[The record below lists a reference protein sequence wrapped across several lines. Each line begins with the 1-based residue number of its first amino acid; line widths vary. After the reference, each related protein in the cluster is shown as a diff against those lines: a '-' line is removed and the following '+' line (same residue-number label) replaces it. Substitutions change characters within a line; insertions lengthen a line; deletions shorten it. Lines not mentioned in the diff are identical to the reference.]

1 MLGDLLPLPVGRAK
15 LRLTLPA
22 GWQSVAL
29 AKPAADGRYEFAQAE
44 SSVIFIGRE
53 LRQQQARAGATEF
66 TLATTG
72 DWAFADE
79 DAARLVQ
86 DILREHARGPGT
98 SAQPVALVLIAPF
111 PRQGGP
117 QEWSAETRG
126 ATVVLLT
133 GREPGKTAAL
143 AQLSQ
148 PLAHELF
155 HLWVPNGL
163 TLAGDYAWFF
173 EGFTLYQA
181 ERAGVRLGLL
191 SFQNYLDNMAPA
203 FDQSNRTNEGTGL
216 SLLAASQRRW
226 SDTDAVV
233 YRKGMLV
240 AYLYD
245 LMLREQTKGKRSLDD
260 VYRAL
265 FSRGGT
271 ATKADAN
278 TIVCELL
285 TRTAG
290 DPSFVERYIKHGGA
304 IDLAA
309 AIKPFG
315 LALAPGGARTHI
327 VVAPELSRAQR
338 HLLKQIGY
346 NEQAGVS
353 VERAAALT
361 ARLVG
366 ELPGEHRGVVVIRPP
381 VERVAP
387 QQNVLDPR
395 AVRPLRLL
403 RGEELVVLLA
413 AVPHQVL
420 VHRSEGAP
428 IVDEHHDELQVA
440 LRGGGQHVVQP
451 LEAVRAVVVGGAT
464 ALGGPILKVEAVL
477 VPHAV
482 RVGDATVQRA
492 AIHHAPDAQ
501 HFEAEP
507 LRRVQQVVHHGARLV
522 DGIVV
527 VRAREAER
535 LALELE

>member
-1 MLGDLLPLPVGRAK
+1 MTKYRRFCARLSKRSAARQHPLNNCAPAARRTVCALFYLFALSLAAAAQTIEAHIRIVSLTPPRIHVEGTSDKPMTAWSFRTTYAGLLGLGARFEQLTLADVQGAPVELRQLAPGEYEAAQPAQGFHYEVKLDPPAFDEAAAHVSWLTTERGILMLGDLLPLPVGRAK

-86 DILREHARGPGT
+86 DILREHERATGT

-111 PRQGGP
+111 PRQVRP

-133 GREPGKTAAL
+133 GREPGKPAAL
-143 AQLSQ
+143 APVSQ

-191 SFQNYLDNMAPA
+191 SFQNYLDNMALA

-226 SDTDAVV
+226 CDTDAVV

-265 FSRGGT
+265 FIRGGT

-290 DPSFVERYIKHGGA
+290 DPSFVERYIKH
-304 IDLAA
+304 
-309 AIKPFG
+309 
-315 LALAPGGARTHI
+315 RS
-327 VVAPELSRAQR
+327 E
-338 HLLKQIGY
+338 
-346 NEQAGVS
+346 
-353 VERAAALT
+353 ER
-361 ARLVG
+361 RVG
-366 ELPGEHRGVVVIRPP
+366 EE
-381 VERVAP
+381 
-387 QQNVLDPR
+387 
-395 AVRPLRLL
+395 
-403 RGEELVVLLA
+403 
-413 AVPHQVL
+413 
-420 VHRSEGAP
+420 
-428 IVDEHHDELQVA
+428 
-440 LRGGGQHVVQP
+440 
-451 LEAVRAVVVGGAT
+451 
-464 ALGGPILKVEAVL
+464 
-477 VPHAV
+477 
-482 RVGDATVQRA
+482 
-492 AIHHAPDAQ
+492 
-501 HFEAEP
+501 
-507 LRRVQQVVHHGARLV
+507 
-522 DGIVV
+522 
-527 VRAREAER
+527 
-535 LALELE
+535 